1 MDRLKRL
8 AEFWRWLPA
17 FRVVAETE
25 HLREA
30 SKILEISPSALSRTI
45 HLMEANVGVA
55 LFHREGRGIQLT
67 RAGQLMLES
76 TRAAM
81 RVMDDG
87 LLTATSQLFSGTLKV
102 SSYTQWTREVSV
114 AMLSLRSEHPD
125 LSPYLYSYDAG
136 EINPK
141 LLRGELDVAF
151 VDNPIPADNLAVIE
165 LLKIPNG
172 IYCAPSH
179 PLHGEAQLELAAVVE
194 HSFIAPVPDS
204 HGQTPDRWPHGVERT
219 VQMHVMD
226 LNAVVDVC
234 RQGELLAVLPE
245 NIARASVE
253 EGSLWRLPLDFIE
266 PVSMF
271 AVRRQQLVE
280 DDLAE
285 HTIGVV
291 RGVVRDQI
299 MKGRPI
305 MA

>member
-1 MDRLKRL
+1 
-8 AEFWRWLPA
+8 
-17 FRVVAETE
+17 
-25 HLREA
+25 
-30 SKILEISPSALSRTI
+30 
-45 HLMEANVGVA
+45 
-55 LFHREGRGIQLT
+55 
-67 RAGQLMLES
+67 
-76 TRAAM
+76 
-81 RVMDDG
+81 
-87 LLTATSQLFSGTLKV
+87 
-102 SSYTQWTREVSV
+102 
-114 AMLSLRSEHPD
+114 
-125 LSPYLYSYDAG
+125 
-136 EINPK
+136 
-141 LLRGELDVAF
+141 
-151 VDNPIPADNLAVIE
+151 
-165 LLKIPNG
+165 
-172 IYCAPSH
+172 
-179 PLHGEAQLELAAVVE
+179 
-194 HSFIAPVPDS
+194 
-204 HGQTPDRWPHGVERT
+204 
-219 VQMHVMD
+219 MHVMD